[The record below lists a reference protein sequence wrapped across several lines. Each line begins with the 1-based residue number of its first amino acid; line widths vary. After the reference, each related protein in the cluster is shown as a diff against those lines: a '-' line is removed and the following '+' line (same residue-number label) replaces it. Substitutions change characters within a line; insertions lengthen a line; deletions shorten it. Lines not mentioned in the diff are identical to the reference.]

1 MKYVPQ
7 PIQSSLFRP
16 PYRFIFDTNVIL
28 AQNPKFQPYPRSVN
42 SEMWRRI
49 DELVKEQE
57 IVTCGQIAREI
68 EARDDF
74 AHQWFKT
81 CGIKIIE
88 EDESIQR
95 IVKQVVNEHPD
106 MIKLRATKT
115 SSGDAFLI
123 ATAIEHDLIIVTQEK
138 KTSPIKIPQIAD
150 CYGIKSVNLMEFCE
164 MKGWAF

>member
-7 PIQSSLFRP
+7 PIQGSLFDP
-16 PYRFIFDTNVIL
+16 PYKFIFDANVIF
-28 AQNPKFQPYPRSVN
+28 AQNPEFQPYPRSVN
-42 SEMWRRI
+42 SEMWKRI
-49 DELVKEQE
+49 DELVKAQE

-68 EARDDF
+68 ESREDF

-81 CGIKIIE
+81 CGIKVIE

-95 IVKQVVNEHPD
+95 TVTKVVNEHPD
-106 MIKLRATKT
+106 MLKFRATKT

-123 ATAIEHDLIIVTQEK
+123 ATAIEYGLTIVTQEK

-150 CYGIKSVNLMEFCE
+150 CYGIRSVNLMEFCE
-164 MKGWAF
+164 IKGWTF